1 MVINMFPS
9 VVGAVVILVS
19 CTALGFYFA
28 ALEKFRVQDLQEF
41 KKALMILSSE
51 IEHMRT
57 PLPLACTNIAKRTKD
72 MVSDLFGQFA
82 DLLSHETVETAYQ
95 LWIQAL
101 ESQKKRSYLAT
112 EDWDAIESFGKT
124 LGYLDKQMQQS
135 AITCTMEY
143 VDEKT
148 TGLQTQSDKNSRM
161 YRSLGVIGGLLLVVV
176 LW

>member
-1 MVINMFPS
+1 M
-9 VVGAVVILVS
+9 S

-28 ALEKFRVQDLQEF
+28 AQEKLRVQDLQEF

-57 PLPLACTNIAKRTKD
+57 PLPLACANISKRTAGT
-72 MVSDLFGQFA
+72 VSILFEQFS
-82 DLLSHETVETAYQ
+82 DLLSHEAGETAYQ
-95 LWIQAL
+95 LWLQAL

-112 EDWDAIESFGKT
+112 EDWDAIENFGKT

-135 AITCTMEY
+135 AITCTVEY
-143 VDEKT
+143 IDEKT
-148 TGLQTQSDKNSRM
+148 TSLQTQSDKNSRM
-161 YRSLGVIGGLLLVVV
+161 YRSLGIIGGLLLVVV